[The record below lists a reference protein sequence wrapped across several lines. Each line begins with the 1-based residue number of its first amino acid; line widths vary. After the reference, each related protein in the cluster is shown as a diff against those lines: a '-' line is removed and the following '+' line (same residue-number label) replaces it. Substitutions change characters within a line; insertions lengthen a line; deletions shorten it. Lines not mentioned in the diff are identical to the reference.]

1 MAARLRYA
9 LFLLVVAL
17 AALALALHFAARG
30 EARRLAAA
38 LAPHAD
44 LQYEDSGFTWNGGM
58 RLDAPRLEIREGPWR
73 GVLQA
78 RVATLRSGSWW
89 WMIARAV
96 GGATDLPGE
105 GRIDIRG
112 LTVPAAAEASV
123 VEQWLR
129 PPGMAL
135 FEMQGCPGAPLG
147 IPERE
152 RMRVHAGE
160 RIDRIDYRFD
170 AAAGE
175 LEVGFALEQAGIAA
189 VRGSF
194 DLAAVVPRAAD
205 FPADVR
211 LDRGEVIY
219 VDPGYLAARNAL
231 CAQRLATD
239 PTQFLDRH
247 VAAVDALLAT
257 HGIRLGDGVRGV
269 YRRLVAD
276 GGTLKFTVFPDAGWR
291 PARWAET
298 ARGDLLRELN
308 MTARHGDAP
317 PVMLQLVFD
326 HPGEPLRIAAPA
338 NPIAEAVPVT
348 PRDEA
353 PPDAT
358 TREPAPAAIANP
370 VTEASTPPLISSAQA
385 AAPPAA
391 TAFTA
396 PITTGSVTADPIVP
410 QPAAAPA
417 VRATRSDD
425 APRDSPTDPVPG
437 LGASAAPPPENSV
450 LALVWKPGVIE
461 RVEARPAPER
471 DYTVIATTALA
482 GQRGRRVRLLTV
494 GGKLVDGE
502 LRGVEA
508 GQAQVRVRV
517 AGGHADVSVP
527 LANVREARLVVG
539 GRR

>member
-9 LFLLVVAL
+9 LFLFVVAL
-17 AALALALHFAARG
+17 GALAIALHFAARG

-78 RVATLRSGSWW
+78 RVATLRSGNWW
-89 WMIARAV
+89 WMIARAA
-96 GGATDLPGE
+96 GGATDLPDE

-112 LTVPAAAEASV
+112 LTVPATAAASV

-129 PPGMAL
+129 PPGVAL
-135 FEMQGCPGAPLG
+135 FEMQGCPGGPIG

-194 DLAAVVPRAAD
+194 ELAAVVPRAAD

-211 LDRGEVIY
+211 LDRGEVDY
-219 VDPGYLAARNAL
+219 VDSGYLAARNML
-231 CAQRLATD
+231 CAQRLETD
-239 PTQFLDRH
+239 PAQFLDRH
-247 VAAVDALLAT
+247 MAAVDALLAA
-257 HGIRLGDGVRGV
+257 HGIRLGEGVRAV

-326 HPGEPLRIAAPA
+326 HPGEPLRVATLGNAIVESAPTVAVDEASGDGTTRAAAPA
-338 NPIAEAVPVT
+338 HVASPIVDLGAPPLISAAQAAPPPVT
-348 PRDEA
+348 GTVAA
-353 PPDAT
+353 PTPPAPVASEPMRP
-358 TREPAPAAIANP
+358 TREPAIIAGRSGD
-370 VTEASTPPLISSAQA
+370 TA
-385 AAPPAA
+385 AAEPQDP
-391 TAFTA
+391 TA
-396 PITTGSVTADPIVP
+396 
-410 QPAAAPA
+410 
-417 VRATRSDD
+417 
-425 APRDSPTDPVPG
+425 G
-437 LGASAAPPPENSV
+437 LGASAPPPPENSV

-517 AGGHADVSVP
+517 AGGRADVSVA
-527 LANVREARLVVG
+527 LANIREARLVVG
-539 GRR
+539 GR